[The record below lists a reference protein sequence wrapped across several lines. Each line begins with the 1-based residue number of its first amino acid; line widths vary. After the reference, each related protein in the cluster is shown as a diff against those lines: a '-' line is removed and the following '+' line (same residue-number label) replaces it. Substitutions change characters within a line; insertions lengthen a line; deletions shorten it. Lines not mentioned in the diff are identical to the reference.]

1 MTTNYKSR
9 EIVDYVD
16 SYVGNRVKMRRLLL
30 GLSQDEVGKEI
41 GVDAVQ
47 VKKYER
53 GASKIYGS
61 ILYRLGECLNVPI
74 SYFFE
79 KVEDEVQENLSVDNL
94 RLVVNERE
102 LLPLVKA
109 YKGISHLQDRQR
121 VSDLM
126 MLFAG

>member
-1 MTTNYKSR
+1 MRTNHKSK

-16 SYVGNRVKMRRLLL
+16 SYVGNRVKIRRLLL

-41 GVDAVQ
+41 GVDAEQ
-47 VKKYER
+47 VKKYEK
-53 GASKIYGS
+53 GVSKIYGA
-61 ILYRLGECLNVPI
+61 ILYRLGKCLNVPI